1 MKNSTTKGTTKS
13 TKSKAKTTGTKKSG
27 GCCNKSSEQE
37 SEADPFGS
45 YTGNPVG
52 WGVNEPPIQDAD
64 DL

>member
-1 MKNSTTKGTTKS
+1 MKNSTTKGTKS
-13 TKSKAKTTGTKKSG
+13 NKSKAKTTGNKKSG
-27 GCCNKSSEQE
+27 GCCKNSSQQE

-52 WGVNEPPIQDAD
+52 WGVGATPIQDVD

>member
-1 MKNSTTKGTTKS
+1 MKNSTTKGTKS
-13 TKSKAKTTGTKKSG
+13 NKSKAKTTGSKKGG
-27 GCCNKSSEQE
+27 GCCKSSSQE

-52 WGVNEPPIQDAD
+52 WGIGELPIQDVD